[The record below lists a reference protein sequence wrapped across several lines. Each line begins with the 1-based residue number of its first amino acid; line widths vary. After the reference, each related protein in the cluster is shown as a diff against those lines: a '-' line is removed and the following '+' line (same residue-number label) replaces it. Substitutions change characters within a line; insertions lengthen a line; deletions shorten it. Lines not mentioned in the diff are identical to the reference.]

1 MTDQIAAQA
10 RSVAA
15 PGTQI
20 VGLTPSIGVGSG
32 PLPGRG
38 QGTTANPPRRTG
50 RPRPSDRTPT
60 SRPGHRGLAN
70 PVILE
75 WVTNM
80 AIGTEPDNIT
90 EFEELALPRRGRPH
104 RHLPAD

>member
-1 MTDQIAAQA
+1 M
-10 RSVAA
+10 V
-15 PGTQI
+15 
-20 VGLTPSIGVGSG
+20 SG
-32 PLPGRG
+32 P
-38 QGTTANPPRRTG
+38 
-50 RPRPSDRTPT
+50 
-60 SRPGHRGLAN
+60 AN

-80 AIGTEPDNIT
+80 AIGTEPDIT